1 MILYACMHD
10 LTHMYMVSMTSHHR
24 HLGENVLGL
33 KTLVDEVYKHI
44 HQKVNREDIKK
55 LISAK

>member
-1 MILYACMHD
+1 
-10 LTHMYMVSMTSHHR
+10 
-24 HLGENVLGL
+24 VLGL

>member
-1 MILYACMHD
+1 MHD
-10 LTHMYMVSMTSHHR
+10 LTHMYMVSMTLHHR

-33 KTLVDEVYKHI
+33 KTLVDEVYKQI